1 MMAVDIAIAV
11 IAVIGAVYTAS
22 RDHARFMAALAI
34 FATTTRR
41 VVPAMVLAMLAA
53 GLLVDVIPGDLIGPW
68 IGEESGV
75 VGVTVAS
82 LIGAAIPGGPM
93 ISFPLILIFE
103 RAGAG
108 MPQLIALL
116 SGWSV
121 VAIHRLAAF
130 ELALL
135 GPTFTLRRLLASAAI
150 PLLSGFLAMALV

>member
-1 MMAVDIAIAV
+1 MMAVDIVIAV
-11 IAVIGAVYTAS
+11 IAVIGAAYTAF
-22 RDHARFMAALAI
+22 RDRDRFRAALAI
-34 FATTTRR
+34 FVSTTQR
-41 VVPAMVLAMLAA
+41 VVPAMVLAILAA
-53 GLLVDVIPGDLIGPW
+53 GLLVDVIPGDSIGPW
-68 IGEESGV
+68 IGKESGV
-75 VGVTVAS
+75 SGVAIAS
-82 LIGAAIPGGPM
+82 LIGAVIPGGPM

-135 GPTFTLRRLLASAAI
+135 GPVFTSRRLLASAII
-150 PLLSGFLAMALV
+150 PFLSGLLALALV